1 MPFVIQR
8 PGYIISPYFDYLSF
22 LFDRRWRRPAD
33 KILALMIKLADSEQ
47 GRVPARGRSLDKT
60 LTPADRARLAEAE
73 ALCRRM
79 LAEFGVEAKSVFL
92 GTLNA
97 GHPGGMLPLTA
108 ADAGTLHPE
117 RLPANVYV
125 ADATLFPRSLGNP
138 PILTILA
145 LARRVARVAMEAMRA
160 DGMRDA
166 AAPQRRS
173 A

>member
-1 MPFVIQR
+1 MPFVVQR

-22 LFDRRWRRPAD
+22 RFNKRWRRPAD
-33 KILALMIKLADSEQ
+33 RILALMIKLADSEHGSVPVREIAGQ
-47 GRVPARGRSLDKT
+47 DAEHGGPRPGPWRRRKRSAGRCS
-60 LTPADRARLAEAE
+60 
-73 ALCRRM
+73 
-79 LAEFGVEAKSVFL
+79 EFGVDPKSVFL

-108 ADAGTLHPE
+108 ADAETLHPE
-117 RLPANVYV
+117 RLPANLYV

-145 LARRVARVAMEAMRA
+145 LARRVARVAMAAQGAR
-160 DGMRDA
+160 DGSA
-166 AAPQRRS
+166 QQRKS